1 MPGHLEREGRLKGA
15 QSPKTLLIRK
25 LSAMIDKQDS
35 MHGNYIHTKSL
46 RKSVHRRS
54 KRGERGLTKG
64 PMRGNYIHT
73 ESLRKSAALEI
84 QGREDKKIVVTPG
97 SNDGVQIIIKM

>member
-1 MPGHLEREGRLKGA
+1 
-15 QSPKTLLIRK
+15 
-25 LSAMIDKQDS
+25 
-35 MHGNYIHTKSL
+35 MHENYIHTESL

-84 QGREDKKIVVTPG
+84 QGREDK
-97 SNDGVQIIIKM
+97 